1 MEKSNNRF
9 YIRTYGC
16 QMNKY
21 DSDIIKTLLLDEGF
35 EDVSTPEEANF
46 VLINTCSVRE
56 HAEKRAIGRLNSLK
70 GLKNKKPEVIIGVL
84 GCMAKELPDLI
95 NHPVVDFLAPPD
107 SYRNL
112 VKWIKAKKNG
122 LIPEYKNEQYSNIF
136 VSPNNISSYLS
147 ITRGC
152 NYFCSYCIV
161 PYSRGYLR
169 SRPPNEIIKEAE
181 NLVKNGVREITL
193 LGQNINAYYYKGVDF
208 PGILKK
214 VAGIKEIERLNF
226 LTSHPKDIPLSLFDV
241 MAEHKNV
248 TNYLHLPLQSASNRI
263 LMRMRRGYTIQ
274 YYMSLVNKGRKI
286 LPDLTL
292 TTDIL
297 VGFPGEKDEDF
308 KETIMAV
315 KKIRFD
321 QSYMF
326 AYSERKSTLS
336 ALFNDN
342 LEERIKNNRLRHL
355 IEVQSEITE
364 EKAHALKGRVMEVL
378 VVDEAKKG
386 GKIGK
391 SKNGKIIIV
400 NGVAKIGSS
409 YIVKINRINGWVP
422 IGEIKKEV

>member
-21 DSDIIKTLLLDEGF
+21 DSDIIKTLLLDEDF

-136 VSPNNISSYLS
+136 ISPNNISSYLS

-208 PGILKK
+208 PGILKN

-226 LTSHPKDIPLSLFDV
+226 LTSHPKDVPLSLFEV

-274 YYMSLVNKGRKI
+274 DYMSLVNKGRKI

-297 VGFPGEKDEDF
+297 IGFPGEKDEDF

-364 EKAHALKGRVMEVL
+364 KKAHALKGRELEVL
-378 VVDEAKKG
+378 VVDKAKKG

>member
-1 MEKSNNRF
+1 
-9 YIRTYGC
+9 
-16 QMNKY
+16 
-21 DSDIIKTLLLDEGF
+21 
-35 EDVSTPEEANF
+35 
-46 VLINTCSVRE
+46 
-56 HAEKRAIGRLNSLK
+56 
-70 GLKNKKPEVIIGVL
+70 
-84 GCMAKELPDLI
+84 
-95 NHPVVDFLAPPD
+95 
-107 SYRNL
+107 
-112 VKWIKAKKNG
+112 
-122 LIPEYKNEQYSNIF
+122 
-136 VSPNNISSYLS
+136 
-147 ITRGC
+147 
-152 NYFCSYCIV
+152 
-161 PYSRGYLR
+161 
-169 SRPPNEIIKEAE
+169 
-181 NLVKNGVREITL
+181 
-193 LGQNINAYYYKGVDF
+193 
-208 PGILKK
+208 
-214 VAGIKEIERLNF
+214 
-226 LTSHPKDIPLSLFDV
+226 

-274 YYMSLVNKGRKI
+274 DYMSLVNKGRKI

-297 VGFPGEKDEDF
+297 IGFPGEKDEDF

-342 LEERIKNNRLRHL
+342 LEKRIKNNRLRYL
-355 IEVQSEITE
+355 IEVQNEITE
-364 EKAHALKGRVMEVL
+364 EKAHALKGKELEVL
-378 VVDEAKKG
+378 VVDKAKKG